1 MLVRAT
7 IQASH
12 KGESPM
18 KRPNATPSTAE
29 CARASPN
36 MEYLLKTRNSPT
48 ELQRMEMIIP
58 DTRACG
64 IDSYDTASKVILD
77 QW

>member
-1 MLVRAT
+1 
-7 IQASH
+7 
-12 KGESPM
+12 M
-18 KRPNATPSTAE
+18 KRPNATRPDAE

-36 MEYLLKTRNSPT
+36 RENLLKTRNST
-48 ELQRMEMIIP
+48 TALQRMEMIIP
-58 DTRACG
+58 DTSACG

>member
-1 MLVRAT
+1 
-7 IQASH
+7 
-12 KGESPM
+12 M
-18 KRPNATPSTAE
+18 KRPNATPPNAE

-36 MEYLLKTRNSPT
+36 KEYLLKTKNSPT
-48 ELQRMEMIIP
+48 ALQRMEMIIP
-58 DTRACG
+58 DTKACG

>member
-1 MLVRAT
+1 
-7 IQASH
+7 
-12 KGESPM
+12 
-18 KRPNATPSTAE
+18 
-29 CARASPN
+29 
-36 MEYLLKTRNSPT
+36 
-48 ELQRMEMIIP
+48 MIIP